1 MSDEEPNLTAPQDQE
16 VRRLLADARHDEPI
30 PEDVAA
36 RLDRVL
42 AQLAAGDPEH
52 DPRRVIELTSQ
63 RRRRAA
69 SLLVAAAAI
78 VAVGVGLAQVVGT
91 GTGTNDSNADTAMS
105 DTQSGVAP
113 EEAPKE
119 AGAQDEPGTGTQ
131 SLSNG
136 VGFDT
141 LYAASAPIKI
151 RAEHFAADVERAR
164 RAAAF
169 LRNNLSPAELDSAA
183 ATSGDQADGQA
194 DGTDSAAAP
203 SEPATWFECTPADF
217 GKGRLI
223 PVLYDGES
231 AVLALRRP
239 VGDTQV
245 VELLQCGSGE
255 ILRSIT
261 LPTS

>member
-1 MSDEEPNLTAPQDQE
+1 MSDKEPNLTAAQDQE

-42 AQLAAGDPEH
+42 AQLAAGDHDH
-52 DPRRVIELTSQ
+52 DPGRVIELTSQ

-78 VAVGVGLAQVVGT
+78 VAIGVGLSHVVGT
-91 GTGTNDSNADTAMS
+91 GTNNSGADSAQS
-105 DTQSGVAP
+105 DTQSGVDP
-113 EEAPKE
+113 EDAPKE
-119 AGAQDEPGTGTQ
+119 LGAQSERPEADSQ
-131 SLSNG
+131 SPAEGAFSYML
-136 VGFDT
+136 D
-141 LYAASAPIKI
+141 AASNPIRI
-151 RAEHFAADVERAR
+151 RAEHFATDVERAR
-164 RAAAF
+164 RAAFVRGAY
-169 LRNNLSPAELDSAA
+169 ASAA
-183 ATSGDQADGQA
+183 EPGSQ
-194 DGTDSAAAP
+194 SAP
-203 SEPATWFECTPADF
+203 SDDETDGMTGGSGSGVPAPESATWFECTPADF

-223 PVLYDGES
+223 PVLYDDEP
-231 AVLALRRP
+231 AVLALRKP

-261 LPTS
+261 LPHP

>member
-1 MSDEEPNLTAPQDQE
+1 MSDKEPNLTAAQNQE
-16 VRRLLADARHDEPI
+16 VRRLLADARHGEPI

-52 DPRRVIELTSQ
+52 DPGWVIELTSW

-78 VAVGVGLAQVVGT
+78 VAIGVGLSQVVGT
-91 GTGTNDSNADTAMS
+91 GTNNSGADSAQS
-105 DTQSGVAP
+105 DTQSGVDP
-113 EEAPKE
+113 EDAPKE
-119 AGAQDEPGTGTQ
+119 VGAQSERPEADTGL
-131 SLSNG
+131 LSAG
-136 VGFDT
+136 GSSTDM
-141 LYAASAPIKI
+141 LYAASNPIRI
-151 RAEHFAADVERAR
+151 RAEHFATDVERAR
-164 RAAAF
+164 RAAAV
-169 LRNNLSPAELDSAA
+169 RGAA
-183 ATSGDQADGQA
+183 AESDESGSQSAPSGDQTDGVTGGS
-194 DGTDSAAAP
+194 DGAVP
-203 SEPATWFECTPADF
+203 EPEPATWFECTPADF

-223 PVLYDGES
+223 PVLYDDEP
-231 AVLALRRP
+231 AVLALRKP

-261 LPTS
+261 LPHP